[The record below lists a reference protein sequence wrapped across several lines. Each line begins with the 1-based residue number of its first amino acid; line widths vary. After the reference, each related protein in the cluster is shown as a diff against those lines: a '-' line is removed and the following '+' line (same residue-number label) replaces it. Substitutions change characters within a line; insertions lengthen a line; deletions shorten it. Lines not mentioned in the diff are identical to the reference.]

1 MKQSQEQQTVIEPRP
16 VISMIGEKLALGPWS
31 RDQVVLYHRWINDFA
46 VLRTLRIPWPST
58 LEEIEAA
65 YDGWIAEERQRT
77 AAYFSIYVRETLQPI
92 GVVNLGN
99 INYRESSA
107 DFGIEIGEAAY
118 RGRGYGTEAT
128 RLILDYAFT
137 ALGLHSVALETWEY
151 NLAARRA
158 YAKAGFRETGRRRQ
172 AKFFA
177 GKLWDIIYMD
187 CLATEFGDSPVL
199 SKMLVPDEPRQQA
212 EDK

>member
-1 MKQSQEQQTVIEPRP
+1 MKQSQEQQTSIEPRL

-77 AAYFSIYVRETLQPI
+77 AAYFAIYDRETMRPI

-99 INYRESSA
+99 INYRDSSA
-107 DFGIEIGEAAY
+107 DFGIEIGEADY

-128 RLILDYAFT
+128 RLMLDYAFT

-187 CLATEFGDSPVL
+187 CLATEFGNSPVL
-199 SKMLVPDEPRQQA
+199 SKMLVPDEPRQQTKK
-212 EDK
+212 E

>member
-1 MKQSQEQQTVIEPRP
+1 MEQPQEQPPIEPRL

-31 RDQVVLYHRWINDFA
+31 RDQVPLYHRWINDFA

-77 AAYFSIYVRETLQPI
+77 AAYFAIYDRETLRPI

-107 DFGIEIGEAAY
+107 DFGIEIGEADY

-199 SKMLVPDEPRQQA
+199 SKMLVPDELRQHTKK
-212 EDK
+212 EE